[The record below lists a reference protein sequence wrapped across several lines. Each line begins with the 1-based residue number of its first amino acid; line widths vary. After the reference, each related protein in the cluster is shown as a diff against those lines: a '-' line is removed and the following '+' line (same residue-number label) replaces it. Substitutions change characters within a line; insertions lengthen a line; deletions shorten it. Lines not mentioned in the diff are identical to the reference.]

1 MCDAMH
7 VSWETPGVSHHAQAV
22 LSPHHHA
29 LAVLFLC
36 HHAPGAQSPDHY
48 ALAVVSLSGRALVHG
63 SSMAMTG
70 LIILMPVILPVV
82 AIKPS

>member
-1 MCDAMH
+1 MCYAMH

-22 LSPHHHA
+22 LSPHHRA
-29 LAVLFLC
+29 LAVLS
-36 HHAPGAQSPDHY
+36 PGHY
-48 ALAVVSLSGRALVHG
+48 ALAVVSLSCRALVQG

-82 AIKPS
+82 AVKPG